1 MTILLTIL
9 KVIGIILLVLLGIV
23 LALLL
28 LVLFFPVTYGIRGKI
43 EEEVHIKGKVSWL
56 FSLISVKVDVHNK
69 EVHARLSILGF
80 IKKDLY
86 PVSGKASAEDDSDRK
101 EDSSE
106 ETLPSIQ
113 VAQLEETPPDDSSQD
128 DDIQAEE
135 ETENKSK
142 NKDKKKAAKKD
153 GKSLKKYLPWNI
165 IKIWLQ
171 KIKSFFISIK
181 QKLSDIKKILSDETN
196 KNAVKAIWNE
206 LKRTLRR
213 IGPRRGRADL
223 RFALGDP
230 AATGKVTAVISV
242 LPFVYKKGVHI
253 QPDFMTEKMYVKGT
267 FKINGHII
275 MSPFLGTAFR
285 LFKNKDIRSFINK
298 FK

>member
-86 PVSGKASAEDDSDRK
+86 PVSGKSSAEDNSEK
-101 EDSSE
+101 TEDFSE
-106 ETLPSIQ
+106 DTLPSIQ
-113 VAQLEETPPDDSSQD
+113 AAQLEETPDDSSQD
-128 DDIQAEE
+128 DDIPAEE
-135 ETENKSK
+135 ENENKIK
-142 NKDKKKAAKKD
+142 NKDRKKAAKKD

-165 IKIWLQ
+165 IKTWIQ

-230 AATGKVTAVISV
+230 AATGKVTAVISI

-253 QPDFMTEKMYVKGT
+253 QPDFTAEKMYVKGT